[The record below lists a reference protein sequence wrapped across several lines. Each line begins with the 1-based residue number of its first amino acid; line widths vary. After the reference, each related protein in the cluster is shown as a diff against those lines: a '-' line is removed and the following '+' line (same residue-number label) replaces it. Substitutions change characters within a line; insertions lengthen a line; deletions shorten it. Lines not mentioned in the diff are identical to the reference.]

1 MSELRWISKTAI
13 VLLHAESLAEHGGME
28 GVRDAGLL
36 ESALSRPRNLHAYD
50 GVDDIA
56 TLAAAYGFGVARN
69 HPFNDGNKRAA
80 FLAIGIF
87 LARNGHGFYAGKVD
101 SIVKILGLAAGEL
114 AEDELASWV
123 REYMD
128 SRVDDGR

>member
-1 MSELRWISKTAI
+1 MDTTALLILAI
-13 VLLHAESLAEHGGME
+13 V
-28 GVRDAGLL
+28 V
-36 ESALSRPRNLHAYD
+36 
-50 GVDDIA
+50 VVIA
-56 TLAAAYGFGVARN
+56 V
-69 HPFNDGNKRAA
+69 AA

-114 AEDELASWV
+114 TEDELASWI

-128 SRVDDGR
+128 S